1 MKKLIDQ
8 FSSFGLTRGAAVLK
22 GLALMLLVFVLWSF
36 AGKRQRSK
44 VVNHIDIQIENEAE
58 NHFVDVEEIE
68 DAISKGKNNMVFMRW
83 YDSVSLAKLEQKIQK
98 IDFVK
103 KAQVSHDLAGNL
115 KVYVSLVKPIA
126 RLISGGS
133 DLDRY
138 IGSEG
143 ELLPTSEKYASKV
156 ITIDGPG
163 SRKMAYNGFQKDS
176 TCQRILSLI
185 NYINEDPFWK
195 AQLTHIYISEKS
207 EFTFY
212 PQVGNQEIEF
222 GPATDFRQKFEKLQA
237 FYHKIIPAKGWNTYR
252 KVSVKFK
259 NQIVCQ
265 KTSQN

>member
-1 MKKLIDQ
+1 MKKLLEKIAE
-8 FSSFGLTRGAAVLK
+8 FGMSRGGSVLK
-22 GLALMLLVFVLWSF
+22 GLALTLVVLALWSF
-36 AGKRQRSK
+36 AGKRQRSR
-44 VVNHIDIQIENEAE
+44 VVNHIDIHIENEAE
-58 NHFVDVEEIE
+58 NHFVDAEEIE
-68 DAISKGKNNMVFMRW
+68 NAISKGKNNMVFMRW
-83 YDSVSLAKLEQKIQK
+83 FDSVSLHRLERKIEK

-115 KVYVSLVKPIA
+115 KVHVFLVQPIA

-156 ITIDGPG
+156 ITMDGPG
-163 SRKMAYNGFQKDS
+163 SRKMAYAGFMKDS
-176 TCQRILSLI
+176 TCIRILELV
-185 NYINEDPFWK
+185 NYIHEDPFWK
-195 AQLTHIYISEKS
+195 AQLNHIYVNEKS
-207 EFTFY
+207 EITLL

-222 GPATDFRQKFEKLQA
+222 GPPTDLEQKFEKLRV
-237 FYHKIIPAKGWNTYR
+237 FYQKIVPSKGWNTYR

-265 KTSQN
+265 KTS